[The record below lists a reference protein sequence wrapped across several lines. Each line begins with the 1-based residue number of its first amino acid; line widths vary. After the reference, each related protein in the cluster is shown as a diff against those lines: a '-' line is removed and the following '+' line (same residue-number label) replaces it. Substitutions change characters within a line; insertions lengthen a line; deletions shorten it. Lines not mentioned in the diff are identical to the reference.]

1 MVEANS
7 PQGNV
12 RSARVRHFF
21 DAQDREE
28 LSVAKDESL
37 LILLDHD
44 VPAERIIFV
53 CLFAT
58 RRGLSSILYA
68 FPKVRVVVASVQ
80 DPKDYNFGDR
90 FFGTA

>member
-1 MVEANS
+1 MHESCVFALD
-7 PQGNV
+7 PVV
-12 RSARVRHFF
+12 RSGSAALMGIRV
-21 DAQDREE
+21 
-28 LSVAKDESL
+28 
-37 LILLDHD
+37 LLDHD

-80 DPKDYNFGDR
+80 DPKGYNFGDR